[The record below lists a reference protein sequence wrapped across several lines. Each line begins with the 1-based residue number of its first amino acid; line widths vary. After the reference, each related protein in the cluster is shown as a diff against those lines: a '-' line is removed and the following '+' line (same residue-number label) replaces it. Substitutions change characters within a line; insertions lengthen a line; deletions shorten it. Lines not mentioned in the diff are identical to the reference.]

1 MSHVLQGQIVVVSG
15 GSGGVGQASVRGLG
29 AAGATVSRTGHTVHA
44 DSARGPGTIPATAE
58 ALTRLGGCGVA
69 VCCDHRHATDV
80 AALVRRGQEEQGRL
94 DCLVNNVGAMP
105 PEQMPV
111 GVPCWQRPL
120 ALWDHHHTVG
130 RRAHCGEAAA

>member
-58 ALTRLGGCGVA
+58 ARTRLGGCGGA
-69 VCCDHRHATDV
+69 VRCDHRHDTDV
-80 AALVRRGQEEQGRL
+80 EALCRRVQEEQGRL
-94 DCLVNNVGAMP
+94 DRLVNNVCAMP
-105 PEQMPV
+105 PEQRPGRVPV
-111 GVPCWQRPL
+111 GQRPM
-120 ALWDHHHTVG
+120 ALWDHLHTVG
-130 RRAHCGEAAA
+130 RRAHCGGAAA